1 MLQGSDVV
9 FRVWLP
15 VVMPL
20 LLVAP
25 LLASLH
31 WSLSLAPV
39 YAARHAH
46 PDMRDPDRR
55 LFSFPPDWKTI
66 SGSSVAADQLA
77 MAGYFYSCR
86 RLTTC
91 ETTCYGCGR
100 QVADWTGVKT
110 VKQCGD
116 TCPLHADTKQEE
128 AGRGEGASHV
138 SCFAEFLFLSTTLMF
153 RLASL
158 CLLLWV
164 FMAQWT
170 AVAGQLWTLAIIPP
184 LYLLLLLLLNTST
197 YFLCLGNTASASWLW
212 ALASVLCPRPAKL
225 SSVPLSAARQLLVTN
240 VSSNTLVHAFL
251 WAAMTAACS
260 TCSLSPVSLPR

>member
-1 MLQGSDVV
+1 MV

-46 PDMRDPDRR
+46 PDMRDQDRR

-86 RLTTC
+86 RLTTILRRHPNVRR
-91 ETTCYGCGR
+91 GCDIRRGPGR
-100 QVADWTGVKT
+100 
-110 VKQCGD
+110 
-116 TCPLHADTKQEE
+116 
-128 AGRGEGASHV
+128 
-138 SCFAEFLFLSTTLMF
+138 
-153 RLASL
+153 
-158 CLLLWV
+158 
-164 FMAQWT
+164 
-170 AVAGQLWTLAIIPP
+170 
-184 LYLLLLLLLNTST
+184 
-197 YFLCLGNTASASWLW
+197 
-212 ALASVLCPRPAKL
+212 
-225 SSVPLSAARQLLVTN
+225 
-240 VSSNTLVHAFL
+240 
-251 WAAMTAACS
+251 
-260 TCSLSPVSLPR
+260 